1 MKIIPLP
8 TSYNS
13 HQITFEY
20 ETNGHFKAEVVE
32 HDDSFHFNFVFEPL
46 DKLTQKSFSSV
57 LVPDYL
63 DKPKGYVI
71 QIDDQIVAYLVVN
84 HEDYNNRLR
93 VTELL
98 VNKEY
103 RYQGLG
109 KRLMQVAETY
119 AQEIRARSIILET
132 QSCNIPA
139 IKFYRSCGYKFVG
152 CDVNSY
158 TNYDITDK
166 EVRLE
171 MAKLIKQ
178 PD

>member
-1 MKIIPLP
+1 MEIIPLP

-13 HQITFEY
+13 QQITFEY
-20 ETNGHFKAEVVE
+20 ETSGHFRAEVVE
-32 HDDSFHFNFVFEPL
+32 NDDSFHFNFVYEPL
-46 DKLTQKSFSSV
+46 DNLIQKSFSSI

-63 DKPKGYVI
+63 DKPKGYAI
-71 QIDDQIVAYLVVN
+71 QIDSQIVAYLVVN

-98 VNKEY
+98 VEKKY
-103 RYQGLG
+103 RHQGLG
-109 KRLMQVAETY
+109 KKLMHVAETY
-119 AQEIRARSIILET
+119 AKEINARSIILET

-139 IKFYRSCGYKFVG
+139 IKFYRSCGYRFVG
-152 CDVNSY
+152 CDVDSY
-158 TNYDITDK
+158 TNHDISNK

-171 MAKLIKQ
+171 MAKKIKQ

>member
-13 HQITFEY
+13 QQIAFEY
-20 ETNGHFKAEVVE
+20 ETSGHFKAEVVE
-32 HDDSFHFNFVFEPL
+32 HDNSFHFNFVYEPL
-46 DKLTQKSFSSV
+46 DKLTYKSFSSV
-57 LVPDYL
+57 LIPDYL
-63 DKPKGYVI
+63 DKPKGYAI
-71 QIDDQIVAYLVVN
+71 QKDNQLIAYLVVN
-84 HEDYNNRLR
+84 HEEYNNRLR

-98 VNKEY
+98 VHQDY

-109 KRLMQVAETY
+109 KQLMHVAETY
-119 AQEIRARSIILET
+119 AQEIKARSIILET

-139 IKFYRSCGYKFVG
+139 IKFYRSCGFMFVG

-158 TNYDITDK
+158 TNHDITDN